1 MRPSSRRAISEA
13 IEQLADGFQQGM
25 DTQTLLGVTGSGKTN
40 TVSWMLEEVQKPT
53 LVIAH
58 NKTLAAQLYEEF
70 RNLFPNNAVE
80 YFVSYYDYYQPEAY
94 VEQSDTYIDKDAS
107 INDEIDRLRHSAT
120 RSLLTREDVI
130 VVASVSAIYGLGDP
144 RNYID
149 MSLRLEVGEEIGRD
163 ELLAQLVDLNYER
176 NDVDFTQGTFRV
188 RGDTIEIYPMYGRY
202 AVRVELWGDEID
214 RMVKVDP
221 LEGKTQGDQQ
231 AVLIHPAEHYSIPE
245 TKLERAMDEIR
256 TDLDSRI
263 SYFER
268 AGDMI
273 AAQRIDERTTFDL
286 EMMQETGYCS
296 GIENYSLYLSDRESG
311 EAPYT
316 LLDYFPDDFLTVVD
330 ESHQTLPQVRGQY
343 AGDKSRKDSLVENGF
358 RLPTAYDN
366 RPLTF
371 EEFQEKTDQTLY
383 VSATP
388 SDYERD
394 ESDQIVEQIVRP
406 THLVD
411 PEIEVSEAT
420 GQIDDLMNRIDERIE
435 RDERTLVTTLTK
447 RMAEDLTEYLEEAGV
462 NVEYMHDETDT
473 LERHEIIRSLRLG
486 EIDVL
491 VGINLLREGL
501 DIPEVSLVGIL
512 DADQEGFLRSE
523 TTLVQTMGRAARNV
537 NGEVVLYADAPSSA
551 MESAIEETQRRRKI
565 QREYNAEHGFERRP
579 SKRRS
584 ARPTSPA
591 PPPKPRRSPVANSR
605 TTRKPPATS
614 PNSRTAWRRPRAT
627 SSSSWPQIF
636 GIGSARSARS
646 SNSLVTRMRAWFRLL
661 RSFSSQHHIITTT
674 AVNIY
679 TLFCVVTVLCHRG
692 SSCTSFRVVL
702 RLSNRTVNSPMLR
715 RRFLHLGCTG
725 SPRKCTAILGRT
737 AMVSAVCSARLNWM
751 IARET
756 SSERPARRGSS
767 ASGVARSFR
776 REPAPSSADSAV
788 SGSPT
793 HCS

>member
-1 MRPSSRRAISEA
+1 MSDAQGPLQPDRPDVDRPFAVDAPFEPAGDQPEA
-13 IEQLADGFQQGM
+13 IEELADGFRSGM
-25 DTQTLLGVTGSGKTN
+25 DKQTLLGVTGSGKTN
-40 TVSWMLEEVQKPT
+40 TVSWVIEEIQKPT

-70 RNLFPNNAVE
+70 RNLFPENAVE

-94 VEQSDTYIDKDAS
+94 VEQTDTYIDKDAS

-144 RNYID
+144 RNYVD
-149 MSLRLEVGEEIGRD
+149 MSLRLEVGDQIGRD
-163 ELLAQLVDLNYER
+163 DLLAQLVDLNYER

-221 LEGKTQGDQQ
+221 LEGETKGDQQ

-256 TDLDSRI
+256 DDLDSRI

-268 AGDMI
+268 QGDLV
-273 AAQRIDERTTFDL
+273 AAQRIEERTTFDL
-286 EMMQETGYCS
+286 EMMAETGYCS
-296 GIENYSLYLSDRESG
+296 GIENYSVYLSDRDSG
-311 EAPYT
+311 DAPYT

-330 ESHQTLPQVRGQY
+330 ESHVTLPQIRGQY

-371 EEFQEKTDQTLY
+371 EEFEEKTDQTLY

-388 SDYERD
+388 SDYEH
-394 ESDQIVEQIVRP
+394 EKSDRIVEQIVRP

-411 PEIEVSEAT
+411 PAIEVADAT
-420 GQIDDLMNRIDERIE
+420 GQVDDLMDRIDERID

-462 NVEYMHDETDT
+462 DVAYMHDETDT

-501 DIPEVSLVGIL
+501 DIPEVSLVAIL

-537 NGEVVLYADAPSSA
+537 NGEVVLYADEPSNA
-551 MESAIEETQRRRKI
+551 MDSAIEETQRRRRI
-565 QREYNAEHGFERRP
+565 QQEYNEDHGLEPTTIDKEIGETNLPGSKTDTSDVSGRELEGEDDAARYIDELETQMQEAANNLEFELAADIRDRI
-579 SKRRS
+579 RELRDEFDLDGGDDDEGI
-584 ARPTSPA
+584 A
-591 PPPKPRRSPVANSR
+591 PP
-605 TTRKPPATS
+605 TEE
-614 PNSRTAWRRPRAT
+614 
-627 SSSSWPQIF
+627 F
-636 GIGSARSARS
+636 
-646 SNSLVTRMRAWFRLL
+646 
-661 RSFSSQHHIITTT
+661 
-674 AVNIY
+674 
-679 TLFCVVTVLCHRG
+679 
-692 SSCTSFRVVL
+692 
-702 RLSNRTVNSPMLR
+702 
-715 RRFLHLGCTG
+715 
-725 SPRKCTAILGRT
+725 
-737 AMVSAVCSARLNWM
+737 
-751 IARET
+751 
-756 SSERPARRGSS
+756 
-767 ASGVARSFR
+767 
-776 REPAPSSADSAV
+776 
-788 SGSPT
+788 
-793 HCS
+793 